1 MEDTVRSEAAD
12 AVRELKAQGVTRTVL
27 LTGDSEL
34 SAQQVADAAGID
46 TIHFGLQPEEKAAKM
61 DFLMRTIPTDG
72 AEAYIGDGIHDLEE
86 LKIADVGIAMGTAGS
101 RDTAKDANVL
111 VMTHDLTRLGDTVR
125 ICRRT
130 HSAAV
135 QNMMLV
141 VIVKI
146 LLALLALFG
155 LVHMWHVVAVDIILS
170 VLTVFNSART
180 LNLK

>member
-1 MEDTVRSEAAD
+1 
-12 AVRELKAQGVTRTVL
+12 
-27 LTGDSEL
+27 
-34 SAQQVADAAGID
+34 
-46 TIHFGLQPEEKAAKM
+46 
-61 DFLMRTIPTDG
+61 
-72 AEAYIGDGIHDLEE
+72 
-86 LKIADVGIAMGTAGS
+86 
-101 RDTAKDANVL
+101 
-111 VMTHDLTRLGDTVR
+111 MTHDLTRLGDTVR

-130 HSAAV
+130 HSTAV

-155 LVHMWHVVAVDIILS
+155 LVQMWHVVAVDIILS